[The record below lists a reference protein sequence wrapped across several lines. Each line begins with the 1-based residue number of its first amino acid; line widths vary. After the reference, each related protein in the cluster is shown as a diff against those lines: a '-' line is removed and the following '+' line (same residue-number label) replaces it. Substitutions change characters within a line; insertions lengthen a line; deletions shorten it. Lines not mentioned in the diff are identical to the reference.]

1 MEKLH
6 LSTKYGNLFIE
17 RFLISIFL
25 GYDNFLKRRC
35 YAMIGDNIQLRR
47 KKMKL
52 SQEALAK
59 GDWTRSYISQIER
72 GRIQPS
78 LDTLS
83 KIARKLDTTVAELVG
98 DYTILAKAK
107 AALLHP
113 DICRQYLTQLPKTPT
128 VIFLEQLTNSL
139 LTNNDLDCQLPPNP
153 ELYYLTA
160 RVLTF
165 KKKYPQAEAVL
176 QKALKLFDSIW
187 RMLFLNQ
194 LCFVYQQLDYVEAYE
209 GALERLK
216 ELAEPIGNVQ
226 ELELYLANELRYETD
241 PVRSAYLAMFI
252 QSIQLG
258 AQFQKIFDK
267 FNR

>member
-1 MEKLH
+1 
-6 LSTKYGNLFIE
+6 
-17 RFLISIFL
+17 
-25 GYDNFLKRRC
+25 
-35 YAMIGDNIQLRR
+35 MIGDNIQLRR

-113 DICRQYLTQLPKTPT
+113 DICRQYLAQLPKTPT

-258 AQFQKIFDK
+258 ASFRRSST
-267 FNR
+267 NSTAEPA